1 VNNNIL
7 PTTKK
12 SRFQFSEHP
21 WISLL
26 IIILLLL
33 ALVILS
39 NIIRLGEIIGLGD
52 LLNSYL
58 LLLFVIVPFVLH
70 LPKGKRSYKEFL
82 SDIRLSHV
90 QPLLPLLLLGISCW
104 LILAF
109 CQATGSIIYEL
120 SQGQPL
126 TATFLRYVF
135 DITVE
140 LPPAS
145 WSLVKSIPS
154 MFEEVLWRGVIL
166 TLFLSRYSK
175 RKSIVITTVG
185 FGFFHLLS
193 FLEGHEVV
201 WVLGN
206 VVWAVIIGL
215 FYGYVVLK
223 SDSLLPAML
232 VHWLGNTF
240 IYAFTRYIQLNASVT
255 TNALYGVI
263 ITLGLVPTIL
273 MILWV
278 RFVVVRWTSGFRP
291 R

>member
-1 VNNNIL
+1 M
-7 PTTKK
+7 TTK

-58 LLLFVIVPFVLH
+58 LLIFVIVPFVLH
-70 LPKGKRSYKEFL
+70 LPKGKRSYREFL
-82 SDIRLSHV
+82 SDIRLSNV

-109 CQATGSIIYEL
+109 CQATGSIIYGL

-126 TATFLRYVF
+126 TASFLRYVF

-166 TLFLSRYSK
+166 TLFLSWYSK
-175 RKSIVITTVG
+175 RKSIVITAVV

-206 VVWAVIIGL
+206 VVWAAIIGL

-240 IYAFTRYIQLNASVT
+240 VYAFTRYIQLNASVT
-255 TNALYGVI
+255 TNAMYGVI
-263 ITLGLVPTIL
+263 ITFGLVPNLL
-273 MILWV
+273 MILWA
-278 RFVVVRWTSGFRP
+278 RFVVVRWPSGFRP

>member
-1 VNNNIL
+1 M
-7 PTTKK
+7 TKN
-12 SRFQFSEHP
+12 SRFQLSEHP

-26 IIILLLL
+26 IIILLLI
-33 ALVILS
+33 ALLILS

-52 LLNSYL
+52 ILNSYL

-70 LPKGKRSYKEFL
+70 IPKGKRSYKEFL

-104 LILAF
+104 LILTI
-109 CQATGSIIYEL
+109 CQATGSIIYGL

-126 TATFLRYVF
+126 TTTFLRYVF

-166 TLFLSRYSK
+166 TLFLNWYSK
-175 RKSIVITTVG
+175 RKSLVITTVG

-206 VVWAVIIGL
+206 VVWAAIIGL

-240 IYAFTRYIQLNASVT
+240 VYAFTRYIQLNASAT
-255 TNALYGVI
+255 TNSIYGVI
-263 ITLGLVPTIL
+263 ITFGLVPNLL

>member
-1 VNNNIL
+1 M
-7 PTTKK
+7 TKK
-12 SRFQFSEHP
+12 SRSQFSEHP

-26 IIILLLL
+26 IIILLLI

-70 LPKGKRSYKEFL
+70 IPKGKRSYKEFL
-82 SDIRLSHV
+82 SDIRLSNF
-90 QPLLPLLLLGISCW
+90 QPLFPLLLLGISCW

-109 CQATGSIIYEL
+109 CQATGSIIYGL

-166 TLFLSRYSK
+166 TLFLSWYSK
-175 RKSIVITTVG
+175 RKALVITTVG
-185 FGFFHLLS
+185 FGLFHLLS
-193 FLEGHEVV
+193 FLEGHEVI

-223 SDSLLPAML
+223 SDSLLPAIL

-240 IYAFTRYIQLNASVT
+240 VYAFTRYIQLNASVT
-255 TNALYGVI
+255 ANAIYGVI
-263 ITLGLVPTIL
+263 ITMGIVPTML

-278 RFVVVRWTSGFRP
+278 RFVVVRWTSGFKP